1 MDPCT
6 LTTEYSDQTT
16 PVVDIALE
24 NESGPQIP
32 DFAIERMAK
41 FFLSRMQAEL
51 AAEENPS
58 D

>member
-16 PVVDIALE
+16 PAVDIALE

-32 DFAIERMAK
+32 DFAIKRMAK

-51 AAEENPS
+51 AEKENPS

>member
-16 PVVDIALE
+16 PAVNIALE

-32 DFAIERMAK
+32 DFAIERMAR

-51 AAEENPS
+51 AEKENTS
-58 D
+58 E

>member
-16 PVVDIALE
+16 PAVDIALE

-41 FFLSRMQAEL
+41 FFLPRMQAEL
-51 AAEENPS
+51 AEKENPF

>member
-16 PVVDIALE
+16 PTVDIALE

-51 AAEENPS
+51 AEEENPS
-58 D
+58 E

>member
-6 LTTEYSDQTT
+6 LTTEYSEQTT
-16 PVVDIALE
+16 PAVDIALE

-41 FFLSRMQAEL
+41 FFLSRMQTDLAEK
-51 AAEENPS
+51 ENPS

>member
-6 LTTEYSDQTT
+6 LTTEYSGQTT
-16 PVVDIALE
+16 PAADIALE

-51 AAEENPS
+51 AEKANPS

>member
-16 PVVDIALE
+16 PAVDIALE

-41 FFLSRMQAEL
+41 LFLPRMQAEL
-51 AAEENPS
+51 AEKANPS

>member
-32 DFAIERMAK
+32 AMQLTLETERKMETQA
-41 FFLSRMQAEL
+41 LQRERNRSRER
-51 AAEENPS
+51 
-58 D
+58 